1 MQLHR
6 QEGAVMPAVA
16 GLHSWLWWAA
26 RALLL
31 NQRLLGGRAA
41 SLKAA
46 VQDCMQQV
54 GCGSP
59 AWGCFE
65 GLALLILAAIAQPR
79 VLELQSL

>member
-6 QEGAVMPAVA
+6 KEDAVLPAVA

-54 GCGSP
+54 QYCSP
-59 AWGCFE
+59 ACSCVAR
-65 GLALLILAAIAQPR
+65 LALWTVAAQAQLRCP
-79 VLELQSL
+79 

>member
-1 MQLHR
+1 MIPTPCSLLTPEGVCPAAGYDMQLHR
-6 QEGAVMPAVA
+6 KGDAVLPAVA

-54 GCGSP
+54 QYCSP
-59 AWGCFE
+59 AW
-65 GLALLILAAIAQPR
+65 A
-79 VLELQSL
+79 S